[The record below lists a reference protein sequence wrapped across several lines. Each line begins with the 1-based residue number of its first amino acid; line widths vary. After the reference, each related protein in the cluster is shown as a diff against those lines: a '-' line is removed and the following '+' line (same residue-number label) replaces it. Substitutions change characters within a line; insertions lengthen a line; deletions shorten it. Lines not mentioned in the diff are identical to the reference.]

1 MLSKTVRYK
10 FGYRPIIKV
19 LLETLHNSLVNPVKA
34 LALIDTGASVTAVP
48 YSLCNALGHNF
59 EKGTVASSVSGVG
72 GSRRTFVHATR
83 LTILEP
89 VINGVV
95 VSPPTPAF
103 EPIDFQFQFIEQHF
117 PYVLLGQK
125 DFLQHFRYVQ
135 NGKAGW
141 FSLQRIK

>member
-10 FGYRPIIKV
+10 FGYRPVIKV
-19 LLETLHNSLVNPVKA
+19 LLENLHNPTIKPVKA

-48 YSLCNALGHNF
+48 YSLCDALGHNF
-59 EKGTVASSVSGVG
+59 EKGTVASSVSGGG

-83 LTILEP
+83 LTILELTKDGTVTIPPIP
-89 VINGVV
+89 V
-95 VSPPTPAF
+95 F

-135 NGKAGW
+135 NAKAGW
-141 FSLQRIK
+141 FSLQRIR